1 MVDQFPPFFNVSLPC
16 KGSVSKLCLPMSL
29 IWQGVMLFEESF
41 AIVFSMVLIES
52 VKFVRLTLQAMT
64 LLSLTMPSWFIMDL
78 KLKKDSTHLR
88 MMKMHATENC
98 SGNLKGNSKY

>member
-1 MVDQFPPFFNVSLPC
+1 
-16 KGSVSKLCLPMSL
+16 MSL

-78 KLKKDSTHLR
+78 KLKKDSIHLR